1 MPIAILIAV
10 YAILLVLMLIT
21 ACLAGLMWFLFRT
34 ESRLKEMQ
42 ENALDVDK
50 PMELLKQM
58 SESVG
63 TLEKFLKGQLGVAQ
77 EQVKATLGLE
87 SAVTAFTR
95 LNFGVDTP
103 GKGHFDEIADND
115 EVNRIMNDHGMS
127 RQESETELKRQRAY
141 ANLNLEG

>member
-10 YAILLVLMLIT
+10 YAILLVLLLT
-21 ACLAGLMWFLFRT
+21 SALLAALVWFLYKT
-34 ESRLKEMQ
+34 EARLKEMQ
-42 ENALDVDK
+42 ENALDFEK

-58 SESVG
+58 GESV
-63 TLEKFLKGQLGVAQ
+63 TTFEKFLKGQFGVAQ

-103 GKGHFDEIADND
+103 GKGHFDDIADND
-115 EVNRIMNDHGMS
+115 EVTRIINENGLS
-127 RQESETELKRQRAY
+127 RQEADLELKRQRAY
-141 ANLNLEG
+141 SNFNLEG